1 MIKMFPFFHINL
13 TAKDILDILKAGNEH
28 IVGEIYK
35 RLLKIME
42 IIFQAM
48 KMVVE

>member
-13 TAKDILDILKAGNEH
+13 TAKDILDILEAGNEH
-28 IVGEIYK
+28 IDGIYK